1 MSMNAAA
8 HGKPSQKGA
17 RSRARPLTSKWSRNW
32 WVAYI
37 FIAPW
42 LLSVIVFDLYPFI
55 ANVVLGFTDFKMG
68 GSTLNWIGFAN
79 YAHMFND
86 DPLFLKSLGNTIAF
100 SVASVPLSLLLAFS
114 IALLLNMRIRAMGV
128 FRVIYYIPS
137 IVPIVASAVLFS
149 WLFNTRYGVIN
160 EFLFE
165 AGLTPQRWLTSPST
179 ILPTLIIISLWGFGA
194 QMIIFLAG
202 LQAVPEELYE
212 AVSIDGGGLGQRLR
226 HVTIPLMTPVI
237 FFNLVIGVISSFQ
250 SFALV
255 YVLFGPDGGTL
266 QSGLLY
272 VVHIYNNVFRY
283 FNLGYA
289 SALTVVLFVIVLAL
303 TLVLVKTSNRWVFY
317 GTD

>member
-1 MSMNAAA
+1 MSMSAEV
-8 HGKPSQKGA
+8 HGGLRRNGA
-17 RSRARPLTSKWSRNW
+17 RQPARPNASKWSRNW

-42 LLSVIVFDLYPFI
+42 LLSVIVFDLYPFV

-68 GSTLNWIGFAN
+68 ASTLNWIGFSN
-79 YAHMFND
+79 YTRMLNED
-86 DPLFLKSLGNTIAF
+86 ELFLKSLGNTMIYSA
-100 SVASVPLSLLLAFS
+100 VSVPLSLLLAFG
-114 IALLLNMRIRAMGV
+114 IALLLNMRVRLMGV
-128 FRVIYYIPS
+128 FRVIYYLPS

-149 WLFNTRYGVIN
+149 WLFNTRYGVVN
-160 EFLFE
+160 ELLFQF
-165 AGLTPQRWLTSPST
+165 GLTPQRWLTSAST
-179 ILPTLIIISLWGFGA
+179 ILPTLIVVSLWGFGA
-194 QMIIFLAG
+194 QMVIFLAG

-212 AVSIDGGGLGQRLR
+212 ALSIDGGGSRQRLL
-226 HVTIPLMTPVI
+226 HITIPLMTPVI
-237 FFNLVIGVISSFQ
+237 FFNLVVGVIGSFQ

-289 SALTVVLFVIVLAL
+289 SALTVVLFIIVLVL
-303 TLVLVKTSNRWVFY
+303 TLVLVRTSKRWVFY
-317 GTD
+317 GNN

>member
-1 MSMNAAA
+1 MSMSVEAQ
-8 HGKPSQKGA
+8 GRLSQNGA
-17 RSRARPLTSKWSRNW
+17 RRKARSSTSRWSRNW

-42 LLSVIVFDLYPFI
+42 LLSVIIFDLYPFI

-68 GSTLNWIGFAN
+68 ASTLNWIGFTN
-79 YAHMFND
+79 YARMLNGD
-86 DPLFLKSLGNTIAF
+86 ELFLKSLGNTIIYSA
-100 SVASVPLSLLLAFS
+100 VSVPLSLLLAFS
-114 IALLLNMRIRAMGV
+114 IALLLNMRIRAMGA

-160 EFLFE
+160 EFLFQL
-165 AGLTPQRWLTSPST
+165 GLPTQRWLTSAGT
-179 ILPTLIIISLWGFGA
+179 ILPTLIVISLWGFGA
-194 QMIIFLAG
+194 QMVIFLAG
-202 LQAVPEELYE
+202 LQSVPEELYE
-212 AVSIDGGGLGQRLR
+212 AVAIDGGGSGQRLL

-237 FFNLVIGVISSFQ
+237 FFNLVIGVIGSFQ

-289 SALTVVLFVIVLAL
+289 SALTVVLFIIVLAL
-303 TLVLVKTSNRWVFY
+303 TLVMVKSSKRWVFY
-317 GTD
+317 GNN

>member
-1 MSMNAAA
+1 MSMSAKAQ
-8 HGKPSQKGA
+8 GSLSQNGA
-17 RSRARPLTSKWSRNW
+17 RPKARSNTSRWSRNW

-42 LLSVIVFDLYPFI
+42 LLSVVIFDLYPFI

-68 GSTLNWIGFAN
+68 STTLNWVGFSN
-79 YAHMFND
+79 YARMLNND
-86 DPLFLKSLGNTIAF
+86 ELFLKSLGNTIIYSA
-100 SVASVPLSLLLAFS
+100 VSVPLSLLLAFG

-160 EFLFE
+160 EFLF
-165 AGLTPQRWLTSPST
+165 GLGLPTQRWLTSASS
-179 ILPTLIIISLWGFGA
+179 ILPTLILISLWGFGA
-194 QMIIFLAG
+194 QMVVFLAG

-212 AVSIDGGGLGQRLR
+212 AVSIDGGGTRQRLLN
-226 HVTIPLMTPVI
+226 VTIPLMTPVI

-289 SALTVVLFVIVLAL
+289 SALTVVLFVIVLTL
-303 TLVLVKTSNRWVFY
+303 TLVLVRTSKRWVFY
-317 GTD
+317 GND

>member
-1 MSMNAAA
+1 MSMSAEV
-8 HGKPSQKGA
+8 HGRLNPKGA
-17 RSRARPLTSKWSRNW
+17 RPPARSLATKWSRNW

-68 GSTLNWIGFAN
+68 GSSLNWIGLAN

-114 IALLLNMRIRAMGV
+114 IALLLNMRIRAMGA

-165 AGLTPQRWLTSPST
+165 IGLTPQRWLTSPNT

-194 QMIIFLAG
+194 QMVIFLAG

-212 AVSIDGGGLGQRLR
+212 AVAIDGGGLMQRLL

-237 FFNLVIGVISSFQ
+237 FFNLVMGVIGSFQ

-289 SALTVVLFVIVLAL
+289 SALTVVLFVIVLVL

-317 GTD
+317 GSD

>member
-1 MSMNAAA
+1 M
-8 HGKPSQKGA
+8 
-17 RSRARPLTSKWSRNW
+17 
-32 WVAYI
+32 I
-37 FIAPW
+37 I
-42 LLSVIVFDLYPFI
+42 FDLYPFV
-55 ANVVLGFTDFKMG
+55 ANVVLGFTDFRMG

-79 YAHMFND
+79 YTRMFND
-86 DPLFLKSLGNTIAF
+86 DPLFLQSLGNTIQYA
-100 SVASVPLSLLLAFS
+100 ALSVPLSLLLAFG

-160 EFLFE
+160 EFLFNL
-165 AGLTPQRWLTSPST
+165 GLTPQRWLTSAST
-179 ILPTLIIISLWGFGA
+179 IMPTLIIISLWGFGA
-194 QMIIFLAG
+194 QMVIFLAG

-212 AVSIDGGGLGQRLR
+212 AVSIDGGGRLHRLR
-226 HVTIPLMTPVI
+226 YITIPLMTPVI

-266 QSGLLY
+266 QSGLLV

-289 SALTVVLFVIVLAL
+289 SALTVVLFIIVLAL
-303 TLVLVKTSNRWVFY
+303 TLVMVRTSKRWVFY
-317 GTD
+317 GND

>member
-1 MSMNAAA
+1 MSMSAEA
-8 HGKPSQKGA
+8 HGRLSQNGA
-17 RSRARPLTSKWSRNW
+17 RPQARSSTSRWSRNW
-32 WVAYI
+32 RVAYI

-42 LLSVIVFDLYPFI
+42 LLSVIIFDLYPFV
-55 ANVVLGFTDFKMG
+55 ANIVLGFTDFKMG
-68 GSTLNWIGFAN
+68 ASTLNWIGFTN
-79 YAHMFND
+79 YARMLND
-86 DPLFLKSLGNTIAF
+86 DALFLKSLGNTIIYSA
-100 SVASVPLSLLLAFS
+100 VSVPLSLLLAFG
-114 IALLLNMRIRAMGV
+114 IALLLNMRVRAMSA

-160 EFLFE
+160 EFLFQL
-165 AGLTPQRWLTSPST
+165 GLPTQRWLTSAST
-179 ILPTLIIISLWGFGA
+179 ILPTLIVISLWGFGA
-194 QMIIFLAG
+194 QMVIFLAG

-212 AVSIDGGGLGQRLR
+212 AVAIDGGGTGQRLF

-237 FFNLVIGVISSFQ
+237 FFNLVIGVIGSFQ

-289 SALTVVLFVIVLAL
+289 SALTVVLFIIVLVL
-303 TLVLVKTSNRWVFY
+303 TLILVRTSKRWVFY
-317 GTD
+317 GND

>member
-1 MSMNAAA
+1 MSISAEAHRKQSQNGARAAA
-8 HGKPSQKGA
+8 
-17 RSRARPLTSKWSRNW
+17 RSTTSRWSRNW
-32 WVAYI
+32 WVGYL

-42 LLSVIVFDLYPFI
+42 LLSVIIFDLYPFV
-55 ANVVLGFTDFKMG
+55 ANVVLGFTDFRMG

-79 YAHMFND
+79 YTRMFND
-86 DPLFLKSLGNTIAF
+86 DPLFLQSLGNTIQYA
-100 SVASVPLSLLLAFS
+100 VLSVPLSLLLAFG

-160 EFLFE
+160 EFLFNL
-165 AGLTPQRWLTSPST
+165 GLTPQRWLTSAST
-179 ILPTLIIISLWGFGA
+179 IMPTLIIISLWGFGA
-194 QMIIFLAG
+194 QMVIFLAG

-212 AVSIDGGGLGQRLR
+212 AVSIDGGGRFHRLR
-226 HVTIPLMTPVI
+226 YITIPLMTPVI
-237 FFNLVIGVISSFQ
+237 FFNLVIGVIGSFQ

-266 QSGLLY
+266 QAGLLY

-289 SALTVVLFVIVLAL
+289 SALTVVLFIIVLAL
-303 TLVLVKTSNRWVFY
+303 TLVMVRTSRRWVFY
-317 GTD
+317 GND